1 MNTGMNAVILLALA
15 AAVFIGLGLALTQMG
30 MRHLSPLRGACVSI
44 PTTALFFLLLA
55 PMTVD
60 FGVADPKAVGLFA
73 LAGLLFPA
81 SVTLMNYGATRRIGP
96 NLTGALGNLAP
107 PCAVFIAFIL
117 LGETPHASQLVAM
130 AVILFGVALLFGN
143 PFGRGAKAIDWAVSL
158 PLLAALVRGLVQP
171 VVKLGLAAWPN
182 PFAATLLAYLVSA
195 AVLISAGLLREGR
208 RLYRFEGRG
217 WLWFPF
223 VGICNGLGLLL
234 MYAALAR
241 GPVAVVAPLAACY
254 PVPTMIFSRLL
265 FAREPLLPRVG
276 LGVTVTVA
284 GVVFLLLA

>member
-1 MNTGMNAVILLALA
+1 MNTGMNTVILLALA

-44 PTTALFFLLLA
+44 PTTAVFFLLLA

-81 SVTLMNYGATRRIGP
+81 AVTLMNYGATRRIGP

-107 PCAVFIAFIL
+107 LCAVFIAFVL
-117 LGETPHASQLVAM
+117 LGETPRASQLAAM

-143 PFGRGAKAIDWAVSL
+143 PFRRGAKAIDWAVSL

-182 PFAATLLAYLVSA
+182 PFAATLLAYLISA

-284 GVVFLLLA
+284 GVVLLLLA

>member
-15 AAVFIGLGLALTQMG
+15 AALFIGLGLALTQMG

-55 PMTVD
+55 PMTID
-60 FGVADPKAVGLFA
+60 FSVADPKAAGLFA

-107 PCAVFIAFIL
+107 LCAVFVAFML
-117 LGETPHASQLVAM
+117 LGETPRAGQLAAI

-182 PFAATLLAYLVSA
+182 PFAATLFAYVVSA
-195 AVLISAGLLREGR
+195 AVLVSAGLLREGR
-208 RLYRFEGRG
+208 GLYRFEGRG
-217 WLWFPF
+217 WLWLPF

-284 GVVFLLLA
+284 GVVLLLLA

>member
-1 MNTGMNAVILLALA
+1 MNTGMNAVIFLALA

-60 FGVADPKAVGLFA
+60 FGAGDPKAAGLFA
-73 LAGLLFPA
+73 LAGVLFPA
-81 SVTLMNYGATRRIGP
+81 AVTLMNYGATRRIGP

-107 PCAVFIAFIL
+107 LCAVFVAFML
-117 LGETPHASQLVAM
+117 LGETPHAGQLVAI
-130 AVILFGVALLFGN
+130 AVIVSGVALLFGN
-143 PFGRGAKAIDWAVSL
+143 PFAAGAKAIDWAVSL
-158 PLLAALVRGLVQP
+158 PLLAALIRGLVQP

-182 PFAATLLAYLVSA
+182 PFAATLLAYVVSA
-195 AVLISAGLLREGR
+195 AVLISAGVLREGGK
-208 RLYRFEGRG
+208 LYRFEGRG
-217 WLWFPF
+217 WLWLPF
-223 VGICNGLGLLL
+223 VGICNGLGLLF

-254 PVPTMIFSRLL
+254 PVPTMIFSRFL
-265 FAREPLLPRVG
+265 FAREPLSPRVG

-284 GVVFLLLA
+284 GVVLLLLA

>member
-1 MNTGMNAVILLALA
+1 MNTGMNAVIPLALA

-55 PMTVD
+55 PMTID
-60 FGVADPKAVGLFA
+60 FGGADPGAVGLFA

-81 SVTLMNYGATRRIGP
+81 TVTLMNYGATRRIGP
-96 NLTGALGNLAP
+96 SLTGALGNLAP
-107 PCAVFIAFIL
+107 LCAVFVAFIL
-117 LGETPHASQLVAM
+117 LGETPRAGQLAAI

-143 PFGRGAKAIDWAVSL
+143 PFRRGAKAIDWAVSL

-182 PFAATLLAYLVSA
+182 PFAATLLAYLISA

-284 GVVFLLLA
+284 GVVLLLLA

>member
-15 AAVFIGLGLALTQMG
+15 AALFIGLGLALTQMG

-60 FGVADPKAVGLFA
+60 FGVADPKATGLFA

-107 PCAVFIAFIL
+107 LCAVFVAFLL
-117 LGETPHASQLVAM
+117 LGETPRAGQLTAI

-158 PLLAALVRGLVQP
+158 PLLAALVRGFVQP

-195 AVLISAGLLREGR
+195 AVLISAGLVREGR
-208 RLYRFEGRG
+208 GLYRFEGRG

-284 GVVFLLLA
+284 GVVLLLLA